1 MLNIHQGE
9 TSLLGE
15 FKSSRPIGWWAGGKG
30 SRNQFVTYSWNDSW
44 QIGNTDLDPFDER
57 SSPFLGDRS
66 LFFPGRVRRSLG
78 DRYSVHVPVQTE
90 IQSDRTLRRIF
101 APTWPRLLSP
111 WVFLFLFGWPCCV
124 WHWTCIVLI
133 KYQPLLRPGIRL
145 ISKNTPHAL
154 TALQWSSFENSIQYH
169 QAISFRN
176 AMAAG

>member
-15 FKSSRPIGWWAGGKG
+15 FKSSRPIGWRAGGKR

-66 LFFPGRVRRSLG
+66 LFFPGRVRRSLD

-111 WVFLFLFGWPCCV
+111 WVFLFLFGW
-124 WHWTCIVLI
+124 HWTCIVLI
-133 KYQPLLRPGIRL
+133 KYQPLLWPGIRL
-145 ISKNTPHAL
+145 ISKNTLHAL
-154 TALQWSSFENSIQYH
+154 TTLQWSSLENSVPYH
-169 QAISFRN
+169 QEISFRN
-176 AMAAG
+176 AMVTG